1 MDIVL
6 ALTIEW
12 KDKRLAWNQ
21 YAWGYLLNL
30 PVKTVTVLSDE
41 IWTPRSRL
49 CIENYFSRS

>member
-49 CIENYFSRS
+49 SIANYFSRS